1 MMWKGCLVLVLTLLG
16 SGCVSPGS
24 KVETEARKT
33 PPVQMKEA
41 PPITQPTAP
50 PTVTAEQ
57 VTDNNAAQI
66 VQALN
71 RELDYDA
78 NPRPAPMP
86 VASPNMTKP

>member
-1 MMWKGCLVLVLTLLG
+1 MMRKGSLLVVLTLLG

-33 PPVQMKEA
+33 PPVQMTA
-41 PPITQPTAP
+41 AQPIAQPSAP

-71 RELDYDA
+71 RELEYDA
-78 NPRPAPMP
+78 NSRPAPMP